1 MSNLRILHATSP
13 IAPLMQNDIVFL
25 RLDTPRRAKKT
36 SLEVIQSPYDCFGGE
51 MTSQIDELVR
61 MRDIET
67 LYELMTEDDEWMTQ
81 LDAAE
86 GLVKLG
92 DRRGYEFLLSA
103 TLSDDDSI
111 LEVAQEITDSPEF
124 SRMKMEV
131 EAEQERMH
139 RVRLDSAKKRLQ
151 AGGKVFRYKMVYLP
165 AGALMV
171 DDPLSKGFDIPALEE
186 HGLEGWEVVHMLPS
200 RRALL
205 VGSIDDHFTG
215 AYFLL
220 KKEFLPNESPD
231 LDSP

>member
-1 MSNLRILHATSP
+1 MASP
-13 IAPLMQNDIVFL
+13 IN
-25 RLDTPRRAKKT
+25 
-36 SLEVIQSPYDCFGGE
+36 
-51 MTSQIDELVR
+51 ELVK
-61 MRDIET
+61 MRDTET

-103 TLSDDDSI
+103 MLSDDESI
-111 LEVAQEITDSPEF
+111 LEVAQEILDSPEF
-124 SRMKMEV
+124 AKMRSDI
-131 EAEQERMH
+131 EAEHERGH
-139 RVRLDSAKKRLQ
+139 RARVDSARKRLQ
-151 AGGKVFRYKMVYLP
+151 NGGKVFRYKMVYLP
-165 AGALMV
+165 SGALMGE
-171 DDPLSKGFDIPALEE
+171 DPLSKGYAVPALEE

-220 KKEFLPNESPD
+220 KKEYLPGESAELDNE
-231 LDSP
+231 